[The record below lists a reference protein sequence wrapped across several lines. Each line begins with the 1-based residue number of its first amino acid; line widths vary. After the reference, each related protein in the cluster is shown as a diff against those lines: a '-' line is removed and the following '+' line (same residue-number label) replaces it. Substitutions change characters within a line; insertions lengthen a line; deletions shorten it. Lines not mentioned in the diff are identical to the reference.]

1 MSRSKLLDS
10 VPTLQEKVLQFA
22 KDLGNA
28 KFKASNGW
36 LESFCK
42 HNNLDFYLKSG
53 EKADVDVIVVED
65 WKEKLLTLLEG
76 YNPCD
81 IFNMDETSL
90 SVQSRTKL
98 CIRKMKNAIVA
109 RKQKIQL
116 TISLF
121 PNIVGD
127 KETPLVI
134 WKLLNPRCFNRVKP
148 KTLPVNYHT
157 IKKAWVASGIFETWL
172 QKFDKFIDDK
182 GRKVLLFLDN
192 AISYSNV
199 WLCNVKL
206 KFFPATTTSVL
217 ESVDLAIIQA
227 IKGKYHQAQFW
238 YMITQMER

>member
-1 MSRSKLLDS
+1 MR
-10 VPTLQEKVLQFA
+10 QAF
-22 KDLGNA
+22 
-28 KFKASNGW
+28 F
-36 LESFCK
+36 
-42 HNNLDFYLKSG
+42 
-53 EKADVDVIVVED
+53 
-65 WKEKLLTLLEG
+65 
-76 YNPCD
+76 
-81 IFNMDETSL
+81 

-116 TISLF
+116 TISLCA
-121 PNIVGD
+121 NIVGD

-134 WKLLNPRCFNRVKP
+134 WKLLNPRCFSRVKP
-148 KTLPVNYHT
+148 KTPVKYHT

-172 QKFDKFIDDK
+172 KKFDKFIDDK

-192 AISYSNV
+192 AISYSIF

-206 KFFPATTTSVL
+206 KFFSANTTFVL

-227 IKGKYHQAQFW
+227 IKGKYHQTQFW